1 MPPYSSGKGSP
12 NRPIPAIWSRTSS
25 SSSSARSMAS
35 ARGATTVWANSW
47 TILRNSSCS
56 GVSVKS
62 IPAPS
67 WGGVVAGASGARRH
81 ASRPRRDPCRDPA
94 KATRSPSRDPAA
106 ATEGPAGSR
115 QGDPGPKQGS
125 RRSTRWGASGGE
137 LSSGSPPDQSG
148 PVLQAE
154 QGEVVEAA
162 AGAVPVGR
170 GDQLVEGVVERGAA
184 QRPLQQAA
192 VDEAAP
198 GVAHLD
204 QPVGVADQPLA
215 GPQRAL
221 RLEGAGAEPQRRP
234 HPGDARTG
242 PEREGMAGRGEH
254 HPAVAVGTADQGGD
268 EVLVAALA
276 RDQPVEAAEDA
287 GRPDALAGQR
297 AEGALEHRRQR
308 AGLQAL
314 AARVGQDEGD
324 ALAVPDLDHVVE
336 VAADLRQPAGRLVAH
351 PDLPA
356 GDPAGRGGQQQRLDP
371 FEHLGLGAGTL
382 RAGDGTGAEAGE
394 LLRGL
399 KLLLGQA
406 RVGAAPG
413 QRDGAGLAPG
423 RVDQRQPQHAA
434 EAARLQHG
442 RLRRDQGA
450 DAGLEGPGG

>member
-1 MPPYSSGKGSP
+1 MPPYSSGNGSP
-12 NRPIPAIWSRTSS
+12 NSPMPAIWSRTSS

-35 ARGATTVWANSW
+35 ALGATTVWANSW

-67 WGGVVAGASGARRH
+67 WGGVVAGAPGARRH
-81 ASRPRRDPCRDPA
+81 ASRPRRGPCRDPA

-106 ATEGPAGSR
+106 ATEGPA
-115 QGDPGPKQGS
+115 GS

-215 GPQRAL
+215 GPQGAL

-242 PEREGMAGRGEH
+242 PEREGMAGRG
-254 HPAVAVGTADQGGD
+254 GD

-287 GRPDALAGQR
+287 GRPDALARQR

-308 AGLQAL
+308 AGLQ
-314 AARVGQDEGD
+314 
-324 ALAVPDLDHVVE
+324 
-336 VAADLRQPAGRLVAH
+336 
-351 PDLPA
+351 
-356 GDPAGRGGQQQRLDP
+356 
-371 FEHLGLGAGTL
+371 TL
-382 RAGDGTGAEAGE
+382 TT
-394 LLRGL
+394 
-399 KLLLGQA
+399 
-406 RVGAAPG
+406 
-413 QRDGAGLAPG
+413 
-423 RVDQRQPQHAA
+423 HI
-434 EAARLQHG
+434 
-442 RLRRDQGA
+442 
-450 DAGLEGPGG
+450 